1 MATENLRDGREL
13 RSGGE
18 ERNLFLSLSLKKS
31 HFLGLKVRPLVYMTS
46 KCVLYDISV
55 VKGLFLFRGR

>member
-1 MATENLRDGREL
+1 MAVKNLRDGRGL

-31 HFLGLKVRPLVYMTS
+31 HSLGLKGRPLAYMAFQ
-46 KCVLYDISV
+46 CILYVISV
-55 VKGLFLFRGR
+55 VKGLFLFWGR